1 MVAPWSSTKPVEPA
15 YSKPPIDS
23 ALYSRISSLGPE
35 SLTSINTFTLGPR
48 SGTAWKVPAA
58 CIVRFSTPEG
68 PQVGDLNIWNL
79 HNPRERMWTTRS
91 RQLHQSHV
99 SINDRLWSCLPYLRP
114 LVTIVGD
121 SLAGWNKSADG
132 SPIEDE
138 YGVRWGVHDLMGTRC
153 DPYVN
158 RLISGGDYDFQCHS
172 NLVRAVRPW
181 GLEERDVHDV
191 INIFQV
197 TGLDRQ
203 GRYCMSV
210 LCLLARSGTL
220 LTNT

>member
-1 MVAPWSSTKPVEPA
+1 MVAPWSVTNPVQPA
-15 YSKPPIDS
+15 YSKPPIDQE
-23 ALYSRISSLGPE
+23 LYDRISSAAGT
-35 SLTSINTFTLGPR
+35 SLEPIETFTLAPR
-48 SGTAWKVPAA
+48 SGVAWRVPAG

-99 SINDRLWSCLPYLRP
+99 SVHDQLWSCLPYLRP

-121 SLAGWNKSADG
+121 SLAGWGKDEQGNMK
-132 SPIEDE
+132 EDE
-138 YGVRWGVHDLMGTRC
+138 FGVRWGVHDLLGTRC

-158 RLISGGDYDFQCHS
+158 KLISGGDYDYQCHS
-172 NLVRAVRPW
+172 NLTRAVRPF

-191 INIFQV
+191 INIFQA
-197 TGLDRQ
+197 TGLDKQ
-203 GRYCMSV
+203 GRYCM
-210 LCLLARSGTL
+210 
-220 LTNT
+220 